1 MLVLS
6 RRVGE
11 RVMIGPDIEV
21 TVVAVHGDRIRL
33 GFAAPRDVPIHRLEV
48 HERIQSEQRDAQK
61 AFPKRQPE
69 ATSFVI

>member
-11 RVMIGPDIEV
+11 RITIGPDIEV

-33 GFAAPRDVPIHRLEV
+33 GFTAPRDVPIHRLEV
-48 HERIQSEQRDAQK
+48 HERIQREQRDALQ
-61 AFPKRQPE
+61 RIHEGQPE
-69 ATSFVI
+69 AASFVI